1 MYCKIA
7 PKVAS
12 FKIKA
17 EADVYLFRTIFWKIL
32 LWKQP
37 TGQFSIKAS
46 HVYYGLI
53 SRSSLK
59 STLAYMNVNICELLN
74 TYIRA
79 KTFFGL
85 RYHTQTTDRIQV
97 LPVLANSHQ
106 LERLFVKDLSDF
118 SDLLSLQFGVHRN
131 PTSQILVGAGALKLC
146 SV

>member
-1 MYCKIA
+1 
-7 PKVAS
+7 
-12 FKIKA
+12 
-17 EADVYLFRTIFWKIL
+17 
-32 LWKQP
+32 
-37 TGQFSIKAS
+37 
-46 HVYYGLI
+46 
-53 SRSSLK
+53 
-59 STLAYMNVNICELLN
+59 MNVNICELLN

-85 RYHTQTTDRIQV
+85 RYHTQTTDTIQV